1 MPSRRRAAAALAAL
15 AAAPLLPTPAEARSR
30 PADRAHDTAAG
41 HARGTATDQARIT
54 AADRVGERVL
64 DLTIHSPALGRD
76 GHARVLLPRGYDRR
90 PHHRWPVLYL
100 LHGCCDPGPGWEAWT
115 LNTDVEGLTASVPAL
130 VVSPEGGPSG
140 FYSNWWN
147 GGFFGPPAWETFHL
161 AELRPLLERALRG
174 NGRRAIAGLS
184 MGGFGAL
191 SYAARHPRLFRA
203 AASFSGVVHPLRNPG
218 GVQGIVKQYGADPT
232 ALWGDPT
239 AQSALWAA
247 HDPYTQ
253 LTRLPRGY
261 PVYVS
266 CGDGTPGPLDPAD
279 RPVDPTEQGLGLMAQ
294 DYVRRARAHGLALT
308 ARLYGPGTHT
318 WPYWERE
325 LDRALPLL
333 TTALARP

>member
-30 PADRAHDTAAG
+30 PAE
-41 HARGTATDQARIT
+41 ARSRSADTDQARIT
-54 AADRVGERVL
+54 AADRVSERVL
-64 DLTIHSPALGRD
+64 DLTIDSPALGRD
-76 GHARVLLPRGYDRR
+76 GHARVLLPSGYDRR
-90 PHHRWPVLYL
+90 PHRRWPVLYL
-100 LHGCCDPGPGWEAWT
+100 LHGCCDPGPGWQAWT
-115 LNTDVEGLTASVPAL
+115 LNTDVEGLTASLPAL

-147 GGFFGPPAWETFHL
+147 GGAYGPPAWETFHL
-161 AELRPLLERALRG
+161 GEVRPLVERTLRG

-203 AASFSGVVHPLRNPG
+203 AASFSGVIHPLRSPA
-218 GVQGIVKQYGADPT
+218 GVQGIVQRYGADPT

-239 AQSALWAA
+239 AQSAIWAA

-279 RPVDPTEQGLGLMAQ
+279 RPVDPTEKSLWPMAE
-294 DYVRRARAHGLALT
+294 DYVRRARARGLALT

-333 TTALARP
+333 TRPLARL